1 MLAQSR
7 GAFQTMDP
15 VIEHE
20 LLTPYDVHLFKEG
33 RHFQLYEKLGS
44 HPIQLNGEEGTHFA
58 VWAPNAKRVHVIGDF
73 NQWRKDSHPLKLRS
87 DGSGVWEGFIPGLAR
102 GALYKYHIE
111 SRIHA
116 GYSMEKGDPF
126 ALLWEI
132 PPRTASVVWDLKHSW
147 DDKEWIKDRLKK
159 NSLDSPFATYE
170 IHLGSWKRVPEDKQR
185 WLTYRELARDLP
197 GYLEEMQFTHVEFMP
212 VMEHP
217 YSRSWGYQTLGYFAP
232 TSRFGI
238 PEDFMHLVNELHGK
252 GFGVILDWVP
262 SHFPSDAYGLA
273 YYDGSHLFEYSDPQ
287 KRHHPDWKS
296 FIFDFGKNEVRS
308 FLTSSAIFWL
318 NKYHADGL
326 RVDGVASML
335 YLDYSRKNGE
345 WSPNMYGGRENLEAL
360 SFIKDLNQA
369 VYRSH
374 PDVQMIAEEST
385 AWPMVSGPTYV
396 GGLGFGMKWNMGWMH
411 DSLEYFAKDPIYRKH
426 HQDQLTF
433 SLWYAF
439 SENFILPLS
448 HDEVVYGKR
457 SLLDKMPGDTW
468 QKFATLRLLYGYMY
482 GHPGKKLLF
491 MGGEFGQ
498 RNEWDFEK
506 SLDWHLLEQEPHRR
520 LQQWVKD
527 LNRIYQAE
535 EALHQL
541 DFERRGFEWV
551 DTKDWE
557 KSIISFVRKEKTHH
571 TQVLVV
577 LNFTPTPRMNYRLGV
592 SGSEYWKEILNSDAA
607 EYGGSGQGNLGGVS
621 TEAHPFHGKEHSI
634 RISLPPL
641 GVLFF
646 KNED

>member
-1 MLAQSR
+1 MDKGPVEEELSRLTLRHLRDPSRILEAGPGRQAAMANIQRVGERLAGLPR
-7 GAFQTMDP
+7 RDA
-15 VIEHE
+15 
-20 LLTPYDVHLFKEG
+20 VH
-33 RHFQLYEKLGS
+33 
-44 HPIQLNGEEGTHFA
+44 PC
-58 VWAPNAKRVHVIGDF
+58 
-73 NQWRKDSHPLKLRS
+73 
-87 DGSGVWEGFIPGLAR
+87 
-102 GALYKYHIE
+102 
-111 SRIHA
+111 RIHA
-116 GYSMEKGDPF
+116 SDG
-126 ALLWEI
+126 
-132 PPRTASVVWDLKHSW
+132 ASLQSV
-147 DDKEWIKDRLKK
+147 
-159 NSLDSPFATYE
+159 
-170 IHLGSWKRVPEDKQR
+170 
-185 WLTYRELARDLP
+185 
-197 GYLEEMQFTHVEFMP
+197 
-212 VMEHP
+212 
-217 YSRSWGYQTLGYFAP
+217 
-232 TSRFGI
+232 FG
-238 PEDFMHLVNELHGK
+238 
-252 GFGVILDWVP
+252 
-262 SHFPSDAYGLA
+262 
-273 YYDGSHLFEYSDPQ
+273 
-287 KRHHPDWKS
+287 
-296 FIFDFGKNEVRS
+296 
-308 FLTSSAIFWL
+308 L

-335 YLDYSRKNGE
+335 YLDYSRKKGE

-411 DSLEYFAKDPIYRKH
+411 DSLEYLAKDPIYRKH

-577 LNFTPTPRMNYRLGV
+577 LNFTPMPRMNYRLGV

-607 EYGGSGQGNLGGVS
+607 EYGGSGPGELGGGS
-621 TEAHPFHGKEHSI
+621 TEAHPFQGKEHSI

>member
-1 MLAQSR
+1 
-7 GAFQTMDP
+7 MDT

-20 LLTPYDVHLFKEG
+20 LLTPYDIHLFKVG

-58 VWAPNAKRVHVIGDF
+58 VWAPNAKQVHVIGDF
-73 NQWRKDSHPLKLRS
+73 NQWRNDSHPLKLRS
-87 DGSGVWEGFIPGLAR
+87 DGSGIWEGFIPGLAR

-132 PPRTASVVWDLKHSW
+132 PPRTASVVWGLKHSW
-147 DDKEWIKDRLKK
+147 DDKEWMKDRSKK
-159 NSLDSPFATYE
+159 NSLDSPFAIYE
-170 IHLGSWKRVPEDKQR
+170 IHLGSWKRVPEDGQR

-197 GYLEEMQFTHVEFMP
+197 GYLEDMQFTHVEFMP

-238 PEDFMHLVNELHGK
+238 PEDFMHLVERLHKK

-287 KRHHPDWKS
+287 KRLHPDWKS

-308 FLTSSAIFWL
+308 FLASSAVFWL

-326 RVDGVASML
+326 RVDGVASIL
-335 YLDYSRKNGE
+335 YLDYSRKKGE
-345 WSPNMYGGRENLEAL
+345 WAPNMYGGRENLEAL
-360 SFIKDLNQA
+360 SFIKELNQA
-369 VYRSH
+369 AYRAQ

-385 AWPMVSGPTYV
+385 AWPMVSGPTYI

-411 DSLEYFAKDPIYRKH
+411 DSLEYFAKDPVYRKH
-426 HQDQLTF
+426 HHDQLTF

-468 QKFATLRLLYGYMY
+468 QKFANLRLLYGYMY

-498 RNEWDFEK
+498 WNEWNFEK
-506 SLDWHLLEQEPHRR
+506 SLNWHLLEQEPNRR

-527 LNRIYQAE
+527 LNKVYQTE

-541 DFERRGFEWV
+541 DFERSGFEWV

-557 KSIISFVRKEKTHH
+557 KSIISFVRKEKTQES
-571 TQVLVV
+571 QVIVV
-577 LNFTPTPRMNYRLGV
+577 LNFTPLPRMNYRLGV
-592 SGSEYWKEILNSDAA
+592 SGSEYWKEILNSDAV

-621 TEAHPFHGKEHSI
+621 TDAHAFHGKEHSI
-634 RISLPPL
+634 RINLPPL
-641 GVLFF
+641 GALFF
-646 KNED
+646 KNEE

>member
-1 MLAQSR
+1 
-7 GAFQTMDP
+7 MDL

-20 LLTPYDVHLFKEG
+20 LLTPYDIHLFREG
-33 RHFQLYEKLGS
+33 KHFQLYEKLGS

-58 VWAPNAKRVHVIGDF
+58 VWAPNAKQVHVIGDF
-73 NQWRKDSHPLKLRS
+73 NQWRNDSHPLRLRS
-87 DGSGVWEGFIPGLAR
+87 DDSGIWEGFIPGLAR

-111 SRIHA
+111 SRTHA

-132 PPRTASVVWDLKHSW
+132 PPRTASVVWELKHSW
-147 DDKEWIKDRLKK
+147 DDKEWMKDRSKK
-159 NSLDSPFATYE
+159 NSLDSPFAIYE
-170 IHLGSWKRVPEDKQR
+170 IHLGSWKRVPEDNHR
-185 WLTYRELARDLP
+185 WLTYRELAKDLP
-197 GYLEEMQFTHVEFMP
+197 VYLEEMEYTHVEFMP

-238 PEDFMHLVNELHGK
+238 PEDFMHLVEELHKK

-296 FIFDFGKNEVRS
+296 FIFDFGKSEVRS
-308 FLTSSAIFWL
+308 FLASSAVFWL

-335 YLDYSRKNGE
+335 YLDYSRKRGE
-345 WSPNMYGGRENLEAL
+345 WAPNMHGGRENLEAL
-360 SFIKDLNQA
+360 SFIKELNKAAYLAQ
-369 VYRSH
+369 
-374 PDVQMIAEEST
+374 PGVQMIAEEST
-385 AWPMVSGPTYV
+385 AWPMVSRPTYV

-411 DSLEYFAKDPIYRKH
+411 DSLEYFANDPVYRKH
-426 HQDQLTF
+426 HHDQLTF

-439 SENFILPLS
+439 LENFILPLS

-468 QKFATLRLLYGYMY
+468 QKFANLRLLYGYMY

-491 MGGEFGQ
+491 MGGDFGQ
-498 RNEWDFEK
+498 RSEWDFERG
-506 SLDWHLLEQEPHRR
+506 LDWDLLEQEPHRR
-520 LQQWVKD
+520 LQQWVRD
-527 LNRIYQAE
+527 LNKTYRTE
-535 EALHQL
+535 EALHRL
-541 DFERRGFEWV
+541 DFERSGFEWV

-557 KSIISFVRKEKTHH
+557 KSIISFVRKEKTRQS
-571 TQVLVV
+571 QVLVV
-577 LNFTPTPRMNYRLGV
+577 LNFTPLPRMNYRLGV
-592 SGSEYWKEILNSDAA
+592 SGSEYWKEILNSDAV

-621 TEAHPFHGKEHSI
+621 TDAHAFHGKEHSI
-634 RISLPPL
+634 RITLPPL
-641 GVLFF
+641 GALFF
-646 KNED
+646 KNEV